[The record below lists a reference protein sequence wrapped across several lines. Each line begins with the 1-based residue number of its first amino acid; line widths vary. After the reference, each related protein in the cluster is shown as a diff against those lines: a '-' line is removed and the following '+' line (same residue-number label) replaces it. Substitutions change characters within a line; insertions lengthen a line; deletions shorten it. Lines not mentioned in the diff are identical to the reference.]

1 MSTTQTSHEPDPGE
15 LERVAAQSEVR
26 RTDAPASGHDDD
38 VTGHDAAG
46 GGHGEDDHGAEVL
59 GPVDVRAWGAL
70 ALGIA
75 AGLLVVLCLVI
86 TNSLVA
92 KPVV

>member
-15 LERVAAQSEVR
+15 LEHVAAQSEDR
-26 RTDAPASGHDDD
+26 ADAHGSGHDG
-38 VTGHDAAG
+38 VAAGHDEH
-46 GGHGEDDHGAEVL
+46 GHGGEAL

-70 ALGIA
+70 VLGIA
-75 AGLLVVLCLVI
+75 AGLVVVLCLVI

-92 KPVV
+92 NPTV

>member
-1 MSTTQTSHEPDPGE
+1 MSTTQTSHEPDPRE
-15 LERVAAQSEVR
+15 LEHVAAQS
-26 RTDAPASGHDDD
+26 DDHVGAAH
-38 VTGHDAAG
+38 VTGHDAVKAG
-46 GGHGEDDHGAEVL
+46 HDEHGHGSETL

-75 AGLLVVLCLVI
+75 AGLVVVLCLLI

-92 KPVV
+92 KPAI